1 MPEHL
6 ASAAVDLPDAP
17 PDQCLYTAA
26 RGLADVFERGL
37 PVPELR
43 PAVRERVAELC
54 ACVLDLDAAVLA
66 GGGPLV
72 FESLQAV
79 SLQSVVQACLGR
91 SLPLDLLLDG
101 ADVEQITELLLQT
114 GTADHDGPRGGDD
127 GDGVLPAIRPDP
139 AARFEP
145 FPLTEIQQAYL
156 LGREGALELG
166 NVASTFYLELDI
178 LDLDVSRLETALH
191 GMVARHGALRTI
203 VSPDGY
209 QQVLADVPAGRIPL
223 EDVSSLDETARA
235 ERLRKLRADL
245 TDHSFDPGC
254 WPLFELRA
262 TRTDQRRTR
271 LHLAID
277 LLICDGSSIA
287 RLVAELSQRYVDPC
301 RVWPGLEVSFRDY
314 QVALAG
320 VEGSPRFERAREYWL
335 GRVDALP
342 AAPELPLAVPLSEVE
357 RPRFSQRSFVL
368 DAAGW
373 EGLRGRAS
381 RCGLTASVVLAAA
394 YGWVLGQW
402 SGSSRFTLN
411 VTVNGRLPL
420 HRQVDGVL
428 GDFTAL
434 TLLEVDPAGS
444 SFVEF
449 ARGLQRRL
457 WADLDHREFGGVR
470 VLRELARR
478 RGATTAAM
486 PVVFTSSL
494 DAGTGLRTGPL
505 GELVETVV
513 HTPQVCLDHQAFQ
526 LDQSLVLSWDVVEEV
541 FPPGVVD
548 AMFAA
553 YCGLV
558 RRLAGQD
565 GVWQEPVGPL
575 LPAGQLR
582 VRAGV
587 NDTGA
592 VVPQRLLHRLGGA
605 LRQRGPGPAVVAGD
619 RVLSYAE
626 LDRRAVRV
634 ARRLR
639 QLGVRPNQL
648 VAVVADKGW
657 PQVVAALGV
666 LYSGAAYLPVDASL
680 PVARVRHLLAR
691 GQVQVVLTTGAAA
704 AGLPPVPGLTR
715 LVVDEEASWAGVDDS
730 PLEDDPQAPTDLA
743 YVIFTSGS
751 TGQPKG
757 VAIDHRGA
765 ANTVA
770 DINRR
775 YRIGTG
781 DRVLALSSL
790 SFDLSVWDIFGVLAA
805 GGTIVLPEPAAAKD
819 PAGWA
824 ELVTT
829 HRVTVWNTV
838 PALMDM
844 LVTHCET
851 ATHTDL
857 GSLRV
862 VLLSGDW
869 IPLGLPTRIRALA
882 SPTDLVSLGG
892 ATEASIWS
900 IHHPITNV
908 EPGWP
913 SIPYGRPLTN
923 QTCHVLDEHLQPRPD
938 WVPGQLYI
946 GGAGLAQGYWHDPQQ
961 TAASFIEHPGTG
973 QRLYRTGDLGR
984 YLPDGTIE
992 FLGRQ
997 DNQVKINGYR
1007 IELGEIEATLTRHP
1021 AVKDT
1026 IVTATNNHLTA
1037 YTTTESGS
1045 AGDPAVVTGQL
1056 LDLCRHRLPGWMVP
1070 SQIVHLEALPLTPN
1084 GKVDRAALARLEPP
1098 AARADETVAPC
1109 SQPEQILHD
1118 IWCDLLGRDSVSVF
1132 EDFAAVGGDSLL
1144 GLQVIHRAAAH
1155 GLVISPRD
1163 FFAAPTIADMAACA
1177 TAGGPAAGDA
1187 TPGGAHDTTRG
1198 SEVSGPVP
1206 LLPRQVAF
1214 LAQHPQPPAHWH
1226 YTLLFEVVQPMDR
1239 TALRVALRSVL
1250 RHHDG
1255 LRVSLRLDGEGRW
1268 AAHVAP
1274 AADYPLPFSWH
1285 DLSDLPEPQQRA
1297 ALERTCREL
1306 ARSISL
1312 AGPLLHVAYFH
1323 TGPAGNDRLYV
1334 VGHWLLWDNYSCR
1347 IFLEDLLS
1355 AHDQVVAD
1363 GEVSLPDATPLSVW
1377 ARQLTALAT
1386 SPEVTGERDH
1396 WQRLRQARPAPLPVD
1411 HHAANRA
1418 GDERMVLGALGVA
1431 ATARLSRPGT
1441 GTTTADLLLAAT
1453 ARALARWAGT
1463 DAVRVDLDAH
1473 GRNRTDVAADPSRTI
1488 GRLSV
1493 RRPLDVAAPA
1503 GQDLLQAAR
1512 SVTASRQATTMDGA
1526 NFDLL
1531 AHVAGDDQLRAAHA
1545 QVLFN
1550 YLGRVDS
1557 LVPQDRLRLATEDPG
1572 PAHEPAA
1579 AREHLLEF
1587 LAGSIGGDTLVAC
1600 TYSAACH
1607 DEPTIRALVLAALE
1621 DVRAALGAPAP
1632 EDTWA
1637 LPPVARSIARTV
1649 TGT

>member
-1 MPEHL
+1 VL
-6 ASAAVDLPDAP
+6 AAIWGGLLGADRVTVDDDFFRSGGDSLSAVRL
-17 PDQCLYTAA
+17 LSAA
-26 RGLADVFERGL
+26 RGAGL
-37 PVPELR
+37 PLR
-43 PAVRERVAELC
+43 PGDLFSHPTIASLAEL
-54 ACVLDLDAAVLA
+54 AAA
-66 GGGPLV
+66 RG
-72 FESLQAV
+72 S
-79 SLQSVVQACLGR
+79 
-91 SLPLDLLLDG
+91 G
-101 ADVEQITELLLQT
+101 A
-114 GTADHDGPRGGDD
+114 ADDD
-127 GDGVLPAIRPDP
+127 EAGVLPAIRPDP

-156 LGREGALELG
+156 VGRSGYFELG
-166 NVASTFYLELDI
+166 NVPASFYVELDAV
-178 LDLDVSRLETALH
+178 DLDIPRLERALRAL
-191 GMVARHGALRTI
+191 VARHDMLRMVLTE
-203 VSPDGY
+203 DGRQRVLPEVPPY
-209 QQVLADVPAGRIPL
+209 AIDVLDCRSQPGNEVERRLSEVRDQLTGQV
-223 EDVSSLDETARA
+223 
-235 ERLRKLRADL
+235 
-245 TDHSFDPGC
+245 FDPGC

-277 LLICDGSSIA
+277 LMVVDGASVSLILS
-287 RLVAELSQRYVDPC
+287 ELSQRYVDPC
-301 RVWPGLEVSFRDY
+301 RVWPELGVSFRDY

-320 VEGSPRFERAREYWL
+320 VEGSGRFERARGYWL
-335 GRVDALP
+335 GRVDSLP
-342 AAPELPLAVPLSEVE
+342 AAPELPLAVPLASVR
-357 RPRFSQRSFVL
+357 RPRFTQRSFVL

-428 GDFTAL
+428 GVFTAL

-1098 AARADETVAPC
+1098 AARADETVAPR

-1163 FFAAPTIADMAACA
+1163 FFAAPTIADLAACA

-1621 DVRAALGAPAP
+1621 DVRAALGVPAP